1 LIALFGGTFD
11 PVHLG
16 HVAAAEAARQALT
29 VNEVRMVLA
38 RQPYHKPL
46 SGGATAAQRRDM
58 LILACEAHPHLV
70 ADDSELAG
78 DGPSYTVDL
87 LERRASVDPLERRC
101 WIIGT
106 DAFAPILGWR
116 RVDDVFR
123 LSSFLV
129 LRRAGSP
136 PDFGKQLRAF
146 IHPRLVDRLDQTL
159 HGQVM
164 IVEAGLPDIS
174 SSRVRQAIHARE
186 NENEDPGQWLAPA
199 VCDYIRKN
207 RLYA

>member
-1 LIALFGGTFD
+1 MIALFGGTFD

-16 HVAAAEAARQALT
+16 HVAAAETARQVLGAPQ
-29 VNEVRMVLA
+29 VRMVLA
-38 RQPYHKPL
+38 RQPYHKPE

-58 LILACEAHPHLV
+58 LILACDEHSQLV

-78 DGPSYTVDL
+78 EGPSFTVDL
-87 LERRASVDPLERRC
+87 LERRAQVDTLERRC

-116 RVDDVFR
+116 RVEDVFR

-129 LRRAGSP
+129 LTRAGSP
-136 PDFGKQLRAF
+136 PDFDEPLRTF
-146 IHPRLVDRLDQTL
+146 IQPRLVDRLDQAL

-164 IVEAGLPDIS
+164 IVAADLPDIS
-174 SSRVRQAIHARE
+174 SSRVRQAIHAGE
-186 NENEDPGQWLAPA
+186 NEREVASRWLVPA
-199 VCDYIRKN
+199 VSDYIRKN